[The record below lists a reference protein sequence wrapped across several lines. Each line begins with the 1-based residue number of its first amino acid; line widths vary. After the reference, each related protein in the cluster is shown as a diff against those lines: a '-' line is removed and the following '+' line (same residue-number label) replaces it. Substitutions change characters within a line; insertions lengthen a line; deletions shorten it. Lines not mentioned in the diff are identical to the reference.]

1 MNSGQL
7 PLLQVNLRYRG
18 PKICK
23 EINEREKAINQTLLF
38 KIPQL
43 RPSHYID
50 YHLMHLTRH
59 FEKIKEDYPFRQRAI
74 LEKPVSLSQ
83 EDNPYKIDFPFKQV
97 TVLDKAGEKSI

>member
-7 PLLQVNLRYRG
+7 PLLQVNLSYRG

-59 FEKIKEDYPFRQRAI
+59 TEKNQGRLSISTTRNFRKAS
-74 LEKPVSLSQ
+74 LLKPGGQ
-83 EDNPYKIDFPFKQV
+83 
-97 TVLDKAGEKSI
+97 SI